1 MLQKNKRRSKKD
13 KTGRNYICGCGKNYL
28 SYPALYTHI
37 KNKHEGK
44 APEGTTLQPA
54 TRVKPGRPPKRPDS
68 PSRRSD
74 GEGSGNEDDG
84 EQSMRSSDKKSN
96 MSNLEFTPAKT
107 YEDKMRHSTL
117 RKEMLNLD
125 DLSLVSELNCHGIA
139 SPTKSFVKER
149 NLITNQNIV
158 HPLANII
165 SCLVNDATDEAFFT
179 QLTCDKIF
187 SIYLF
192 NLSRFA
198 NQTFHSMVAL
208 MIRALRQCL
217 NDHGYELLQV
227 FEAQNPTQ
235 KIELLKESTD
245 SHEGTS
251 FCSVEPAWYITIVFD
266 FFVKEYLP
274 QYLDKSDFN
283 LAFVCSFLHSFN
295 QWLLKNNLSKIKC
308 AFFSFYK

>member
-13 KTGRNYICGCGKNYL
+13 KTGRNYICGKNYL

-68 PSRRSD
+68 PSRKSD
-74 GEGSGNEDDG
+74 GDDSGREDDDL
-84 EQSMRSSDKKSN
+84 SMKSSDRKSN
-96 MSNLEFTPAKT
+96 LSNLEFTPAKT
-107 YEDKMRHSTL
+107 HEDKLRYSTL
-117 RKEMLNLD
+117 RKEMLSLE
-125 DLSLVSELNCHGIA
+125 DLSMVSQLNCYGTS
-139 SPTKSFVKER
+139 SPTKSFLKER

-158 HPLANII
+158 HPLADII
-165 SCLVNDATDEAFFT
+165 SCLVNDATDETFFT

-208 MIRALRQCL
+208 LIRALRQCL

-245 SHEGTS
+245 SIEGTS
-251 FCSVEPAWYITIVFD
+251 FCKVEPAWYITIVFD

-274 QYLDKSDFN
+274 RYLGSTTFN
-283 LAFVCSFLHSFN
+283 LAFVCSFLQAFN
-295 QWLLKNNLSKIKC
+295 DWLLKNNLSKIKC
-308 AFFSFYK
+308 TFFSYYK

>member
-1 MLQKNKRRSKKD
+1 
-13 KTGRNYICGCGKNYL
+13 
-28 SYPALYTHI
+28 
-37 KNKHEGK
+37 
-44 APEGTTLQPA
+44 
-54 TRVKPGRPPKRPDS
+54 
-68 PSRRSD
+68 
-74 GEGSGNEDDG
+74 
-84 EQSMRSSDKKSN
+84 